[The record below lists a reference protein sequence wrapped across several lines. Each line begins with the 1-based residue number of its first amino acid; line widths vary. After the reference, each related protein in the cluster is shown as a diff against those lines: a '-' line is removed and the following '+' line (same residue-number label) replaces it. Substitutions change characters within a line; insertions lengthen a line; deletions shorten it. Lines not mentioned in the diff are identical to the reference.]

1 MVLSIDFD
9 SHGQIVAPRTPDF
22 ESSPTKPDSKSLKP
36 MYRVNQPGLVMECS
50 SASLLRLSLWYV
62 EITQNGRK

>member
-9 SHGQIVAPRTPDF
+9 SHGHIVTPRTPDF

-36 MYRVNQPGLVMECS
+36 MYRVNKLGLVMECS
-50 SASLLRLSLWYV
+50 SASLLRL
-62 EITQNGRK
+62 